1 MAGRQWAAMIRVPV
15 AVEKNIRNAAE
26 NEIVEL
32 FESSKANISEHLKH
46 IFDSGELAKE
56 APVRNFRT
64 VRQEGNRRHRCRGLY
79 ASRYQGA
86 LGTCTR

>member
-56 APVRNFRT
+56 ATVRNFRT
-64 VRQEGNRRHRCRGLY
+64 VRQEVNRRHRCRGLY